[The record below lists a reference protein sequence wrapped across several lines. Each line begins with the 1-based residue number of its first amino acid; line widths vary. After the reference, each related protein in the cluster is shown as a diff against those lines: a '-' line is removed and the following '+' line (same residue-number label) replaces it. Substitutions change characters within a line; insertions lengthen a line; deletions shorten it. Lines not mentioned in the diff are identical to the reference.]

1 MVEKRKTKKIEGV
14 TKSSSGDKHTKLTEV
29 WVLLSLLAIILLAF
43 GGYTLATFSS
53 DNSNEKLYYGIFLI
67 TFAVVTIILIVG
79 DWEEHK
85 KSGSQAFKTL
95 LEIKNNAFGFYVF
108 FLYCRAFFHRFFVIF
123 LCTLQYPEM
132 VSVILN
138 SGDQT
143 KQGKIRHCP
152 PGTSHG
158 FEPPA
163 PEDII

>member
-14 TKSSSGDKHTKLTEV
+14 TKSSSGDKHTKVTEV

-67 TFAVVTIILIVG
+67 TFAVVTIFLIVG

-85 KSGSQAFKTL
+85 KSGTQAFKTL

-108 FLYCRAFFHRFFVIF
+108 FYIVGLFFIGFLLFFMYTSI
-123 LCTLQYPEM
+123 
-132 VSVILN
+132 SGNGIGDIN